1 MDQIVFVID
10 LESFLPDTIEE
21 DVESLVERGLHDL
34 KEAALKVLTHGRV
47 FERRGD
53 ISSFG
58 FRFDFVLYSNSTA
71 PIYNVFCLVC

>member
-1 MDQIVFVID
+1 MLVTSQITSKMDQIVFVID

-58 FRFDFVLYSNSTA
+58 FRSEFVLYFN
-71 PIYNVFCLVC
+71 F

>member
-58 FRFDFVLYSNSTA
+58 FRSDFVLYFT
-71 PIYNVFCLVC
+71 F